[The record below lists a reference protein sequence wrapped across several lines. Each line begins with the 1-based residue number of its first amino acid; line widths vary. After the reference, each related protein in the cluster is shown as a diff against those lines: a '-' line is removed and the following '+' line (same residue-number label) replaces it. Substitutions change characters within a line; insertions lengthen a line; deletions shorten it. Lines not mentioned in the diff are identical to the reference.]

1 MIAQNRS
8 NNIYNKKIAS
18 QDPKKMNE
26 MKLREK
32 RKNKVKYN
40 I

>member
-18 QDPKKMNE
+18 QDPEKNE
-26 MKLREK
+26 WDEIAREK
-32 RKNKVKYN
+32 KKQSQV
-40 I
+40 